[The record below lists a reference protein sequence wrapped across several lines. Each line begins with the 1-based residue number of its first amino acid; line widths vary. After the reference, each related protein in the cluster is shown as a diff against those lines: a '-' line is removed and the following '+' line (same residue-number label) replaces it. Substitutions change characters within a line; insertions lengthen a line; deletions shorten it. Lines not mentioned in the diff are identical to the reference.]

1 MISLFSTLSPPN
13 RTHHTPRMAQDSH
26 QVKVVPQPPEVEVNL
41 FLHQRANIYRM
52 EEMERTKRVV
62 LRRNAHLE
70 EYIEG
75 NVSVLGDPPG
85 TGKTLTMLAL
95 ISRDKMKSHDLI
107 SQSVTQKCSNINGSI
122 RVMLKETYAAVQTT
136 LIVTSL
142 SIFHQWESELKR
154 VQGLRDSYKMVM
166 KKADCV
172 DLDQYRVVICTVNVY
187 NELANRYHDVVFKR
201 FVYDEMDSAYI
212 PNMAPVR
219 ARHYWFFSA
228 TFDEVLTT
236 ILRSRKV
243 HFMKQLFANIISDGT
258 YDKHTLL
265 QAITVISPEKL
276 RKVHPVPD
284 KYEVVYHAVKKAP
297 VLKFLGNQ
305 MDETVRE
312 MLESG
317 NITGAI
323 KHLGGKDSDQD
334 IAQLLKKRAQRK
346 LEEAE
351 EKVEKYQ
358 REEKEELKR
367 EWTYRRE
374 EAERDLREITERIE
388 SIAEEPCS
396 VCANSLSP
404 IVLYPCCQNITCV
417 ACAAGW
423 KQKNN
428 TCPFCRHDNPDI
440 LIPRDECKVNE
451 NIPEC
456 ALEGDK
462 FGQLLRICSKAKKV
476 LIFASHD
483 NCFKPIVQALKDA
496 RVSCS
501 TLMGHVSQRTKC
513 LEAYTHG
520 DTKVLILNS
529 RENGAGLNLQ
539 VTTDIILW
547 HLMPIPIVKQN
558 IGRALR
564 YGLEH
569 TLTVHKFY
577 TKEEETWQA
586 EGEDEE

>member
-1 MISLFSTLSPPN
+1 
-13 RTHHTPRMAQDSH
+13 MAH
-26 QVKVVPQPPEVEVNL
+26 EKKEKAETYKVVPQPPEVRVEL
-41 FLHQRANIYRM
+41 FLHQRANIFRM
-52 EEMERTKRVV
+52 EEMERTKRIT
-62 LRRNAHLE
+62 LRRNAHQE

-85 TGKTLTMLAL
+85 TGKTLTMLSL
-95 ISRDKMKSHDLI
+95 ISRDKMKSDDLI
-107 SQSVTQKCSNINGSI
+107 SHTTTQRCSNTNGSI
-122 RVMLKETYAAVQTT
+122 RVMVKETFAAIQTT

-154 VQGLRDSYKMVM
+154 VSSLKDSYKMVL
-166 KKADCV
+166 KRADCV

-187 NELANRYHDVVFKR
+187 NELANRYEGVVFKR

-212 PNMAPVR
+212 PNMASLR

-228 TFDEVLTT
+228 TFAEVLTT

-243 HFMKQLFANIISDGT
+243 HFMKQLFANIITDGT

-276 RKVHPVPD
+276 RNAHPVPD
-284 KYEVVYHAVKKAP
+284 KYETIYYTAKKAP
-297 VLKFLGNQ
+297 VLQFLSGQ

-317 NITGAI
+317 NVAGAV

-334 IAQLLKKRAQRK
+334 IAHLLKQRAQRK

-351 EKVEKYQ
+351 EKVEKYH
-358 REEKEELKR
+358 REEKKELET
-367 EWTYRRE
+367 EWKGRLN
-374 EAERDLREITERIE
+374 EARKDLREIGERIGQIE
-388 SIAEEPCS
+388 KEPCI
-396 VCANSLSP
+396 VCSNEMKP
-404 IVLYPCCQNITCV
+404 IILYPCCQNITCG

-423 KQKNN
+423 KQKDN

-440 LIPRDECKVNE
+440 VIPRGECKVNE
-451 NIPEC
+451 NVQHAVET
-456 ALEGDK
+456 LGDK
-462 FGQLLRICSKAKKV
+462 FGQLLDICTKGKKV

-483 NCFKPIVQALKDA
+483 NCFKPIVQALKEA
-496 RVSCS
+496 GVSCS

-513 LEAYTHG
+513 LNAYTQG
-520 DTKVLILNS
+520 ETKVLILNS

-539 VTTDIILW
+539 NTTDIILW

-564 YGLEH
+564 YGLDH
-569 TLTVHKFY
+569 PLKVHKFY
-577 TKEEETWQA
+577 TQNEESYQGAEEE
-586 EGEDEE
+586 